1 MSVNYACAHYS
12 CSDSAYFEKFVK
24 CHEFPFLIFIIYP
37 EITINHFWSFLFGNG
52 IFSNPIV

>member
-1 MSVNYACAHYS
+1 MSVNCACAHYS

-52 IFSNPIV
+52 IFSNP